1 MFRNE
6 KTKKNWAALCAA
18 LAMVPCAAS
27 AGGLSVNRTALMP
40 GETLEVT
47 YQADAATTNSVY
59 FAVALDGKLFFMD
72 GGNGG
77 FTLYQAGAATP
88 TRLVKPAAGTYKLLT
103 YTVPQNFKY
112 DLSLYLVEAKPGADV
127 LATASGVNYDI
138 DTRRS
143 KTVTFMDR
151 PAELASSTASATRG
165 ATLYQQNCFVCHNDP
180 KYNLGYIQ
188 RGVDPKKT
196 LAKVA
201 NINPMKYLKKL
212 SSNDVI
218 DIAAWLETAR

>member
-6 KTKKNWAALCAA
+6 KKILAALCAT
-18 LAMVPCAAS
+18 LAMVPGIAA

-47 YQADAATTNSVY
+47 YQADAATSNDVY
-59 FAVALDGKLFFMD
+59 FAFSVDGKLFFMD
-72 GGNGG
+72 GNGG

-88 TRLVKPAAGTYKLLT
+88 ARLSKPVAGSYKLLT
-103 YTVPQNFKY
+103 YTIPHNFKY
-112 DLSLYLVEAKPGADV
+112 DLSLYLAEAKPGADV
-127 LATASGVNYDI
+127 LASASGVNYAI

-143 KTVTFMDR
+143 KIVTTMDR
-151 PAELASSTASATRG
+151 PVELDSSSASASNG

-188 RGVDPKKT
+188 RGVDPKRILT
-196 LAKVA
+196 KVA

-212 SSNDVI
+212 SNNEVV
-218 DIAAWLETAR
+218 DIAAWLATAR